1 MKLSTDA
8 ELRLLQQEAF
18 GYFLHETSPINGL
31 VIDKTAPDW
40 PASRGRQELAD

>member
-18 GYFLHETSPINGL
+18 GYFLHETSPVNGL
-31 VIDKTAPDW
+31 VIDKTAPD
-40 PASRGRQELAD
+40 